1 MVSLKK
7 KIFVFVFFSP
17 LFCLVVWDELSI
29 SAIPSIGP
37 SLQKPFQEYLEAQ
50 RIKLHHKSDSAV
62 PQVRASLPPRLTL
75 PFPAY
80 LRLGFFTNVTPH
92 SVFQRSALTQGID
105 KNLILKA
112 TWELKILIVCRWIK
126 IL

>member
-7 KIFVFVFFSP
+7 NVVFVFFFSS
-17 LFCLVVWDELSI
+17 LFCLVLWDELSI

-62 PQVRASLPPRLTL
+62 PQVRPSLPPSL
-75 PFPAY
+75 PGSLSPS
-80 LRLGFFTNVTPH
+80 LP
-92 SVFQRSALTQGID
+92 VFAL
-105 KNLILKA
+105 
-112 TWELKILIVCRWIK
+112 
-126 IL
+126 